1 LEKRS
6 NISAVNVMYAVIL
19 VVALAVFGVGIFLA
33 LQPGERHDWTML
45 AAGSIALVA
54 VLSTWPIA
62 VTVTAAR
69 ELANRKSDELML
81 AMQERLQ
88 AMSVMMNVISE
99 QQLLSD
105 RAKSVAYRDKDRDAL
120 RRAIREDIA
129 KRDWDGA
136 TALVDD
142 MEREFG
148 YREEATRFRDE
159 VHKAQED
166 IIRRQVTDAVA
177 VIDRHCRAEAW
188 SDALREAER
197 LMGLYRNDPTVA
209 ALPQTIEGRRQ
220 QHKQQMLD
228 AFNDALK
235 RRDNDGAI
243 EILKKLDLYLTRTE
257 AETMQ
262 DTVRNLFRE
271 KLNDLKTQFALAVQ
285 EHKWAEAIRLG
296 DSIMRDFPNSG
307 IAKEVKEKMDA
318 LRQRAGGGEAQQYAA
333 TV

>member
-1 LEKRS
+1 LDKKS
-6 NISAVNVMYAVIL
+6 NISAVNGMYAVIL
-19 VVALAVFGVGIFLA
+19 VVALAVFGVGVFLA
-33 LQPGERHDWTML
+33 LQHPDNRDWTML
-45 AAGSIALVA
+45 AAGSIALVV
-54 VLSTWPIA
+54 VLATWPVA

-69 ELANRKSDELML
+69 EMANRKADETLL
-81 AMQERLQ
+81 ALQERLQ

-105 RAKSVAYRDKDRDAL
+105 RAKAVAYRDKDRDAL

-129 KRDWDGA
+129 KRDWDLA
-136 TALVDD
+136 LALVDD

-148 YREEATRFRDE
+148 YKDEAIRFREDI
-159 VHKAQED
+159 HKAQDD
-166 IIRRQVTDAVA
+166 IVRRQVNDAVA

-197 LMGLYRNDPTVA
+197 LMGIYRNDPTVA

-220 QHKQQMLD
+220 SHKQQMLD

-285 EHKWAEAIRLG
+285 EHKWGDAMRLG
-296 DSIMRDFPNSG
+296 DSIVRDFPNSG
-307 IAKEVKEKMDA
+307 IAKEVKEKMEA
-318 LRQRAGGGEAQQYAA
+318 LRQRAGSGEAPYVAS
-333 TV
+333 V